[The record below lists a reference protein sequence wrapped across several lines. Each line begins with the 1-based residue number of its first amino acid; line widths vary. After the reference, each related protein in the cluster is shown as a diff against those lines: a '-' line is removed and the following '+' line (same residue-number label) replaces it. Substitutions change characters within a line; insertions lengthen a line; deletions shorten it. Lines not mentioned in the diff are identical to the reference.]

1 MYVFVSLSLSASA
14 CLCLPVFLSSWCL
27 SVSVYLYVS
36 FCLCLLY
43 VCLRPSLSANISI
56 FLFACLSLIDSVSV
70 RLQCLF
76 VPLSFSLTGYLL
88 FSIYL
93 PLSVFVCLSV
103 SLSVFQSVCLSFSVC
118 MPVIFCMSDCHVLS
132 LCLSL
137 SASLYL
143 SASDCPGI
151 FVRLFVSVCFC
162 LSNCLIK
169 VLYIFLSFC
178 PSVFCLSVYVFICLS
193 VCLPVPISRPCF
205 TFKRSSMSMF
215 IIDRNPENGMEE
227 SPPLSLFKNQ
237 CNSIVGLFSSSS
249 DNTLRNIVEIALH
262 KHAQLYQLFYYISLL
277 VSSQTVSSIVCIE
290 VVVSNEQW
298 NWAKWAVKRIL
309 SPE

>member
-1 MYVFVSLSLSASA
+1 M
-14 CLCLPVFLSSWCL
+14 
-27 SVSVYLYVS
+27 
-36 FCLCLLY
+36 
-43 VCLRPSLSANISI
+43 
-56 FLFACLSLIDSVSV
+56 SLIDSVSV

-118 MPVIFCMSDCHVLS
+118 MPLIFCMSDCHVLS

-162 LSNCLIK
+162 LSNCLKK

-178 PSVFCLSVYVFICLS
+178 PSVFCLSVCLY
-193 VCLPVPISRPCF
+193 VCLYVCLFRYQGPV
-205 TFKRSSMSMF
+205 
-215 IIDRNPENGMEE
+215 
-227 SPPLSLFKNQ
+227 SL
-237 CNSIVGLFSSSS
+237 SS
-249 DNTLRNIVEIALH
+249 DRQCQCLLSIETPRMEWR
-262 KHAQLYQLFYYISLL
+262 SLL
-277 VSSQTVSSIVCIE
+277 LCPYLRINAIRSLVFSRQVQTT
-290 VVVSNEQW
+290 
-298 NWAKWAVKRIL
+298 
-309 SPE
+309 P